1 MLPPHQE
8 TLWGVACP
16 LPAWPRVLGAAVR
29 ENTQSSYYRARYYDS
44 TSGRFTSEDPS
55 GFAGRANRYEYANN
69 RVADLDDPFG
79 LCPQD
84 PKCHCDCKKCHIVKM
99 LVTGYDNG
107 FKSTGKNPGDPG
119 YGITAS
125 RTKAGPGTIAAPRNI
140 PFGTGMYVPGYGC
153 GEVQDRGGRKTIAG
167 THIDVWFPTEKEA
180 NNWGVHPKVPV
191 EVCDD

>member
-1 MLPPHQE
+1 MLALVCCE
-8 TLWGVACP
+8 RNST
-16 LPAWPRVLGAAVR
+16 PRWNRSRRPR
-29 ENTQSSYYRARYYDS
+29 EGRDPSYYRARYYDS
-44 TSGRFTSEDPS
+44 TSGRFISEDPS
-55 GFAGRANRYEYANN
+55 GFAGGANRYEYANN

-119 YGITAS
+119 YGFTAS

-167 THIDVWFPTEKEA
+167 THIDVWFSTEKEA
-180 NNWGVHPKVPV
+180 NNWGVHPRVPV